1 MSEFSISNIENY
13 NKSLSSTYEDCV
25 NAFKNTIYKYFLHYS
40 LITQEKTLTFDVE
53 TLMIGINTIECI
65 FTMLLL
71 KTKNLSLVVQN
82 SENTIFYFFEFIEQ
96 MNRPRTELQSL
107 LNLTIMDAKLFV
119 YKKTIFDLQVK
130 KATLNKEENDVLCKF
145 KHFTLAYKKFLNIII
160 VTKNINEIIDEFD
173 NLDSYINTNITSKSL
188 DQFLSI
194 DISTVN
200 KENLSEIL
208 LASQ

>member
-13 NKSLSSTYEDCV
+13 NKSLSSTYEECV

-40 LITQEKTLTFDVE
+40 LISQEKTLTFDDD
-53 TLMIGINTIECI
+53 TLMTGINTIECI

-71 KTKNLSLVVQN
+71 KTKNLGLVVQN
-82 SENTIFYFFEFIEQ
+82 SENTIFYFIEFIEQ

-173 NLDSYINTNITSKSL
+173 KLDSYINTNITSKSL

-200 KENLSEIL
+200 KNNLSEIL
-208 LASQ
+208 QGTH

>member
-1 MSEFSISNIENY
+1 
-13 NKSLSSTYEDCV
+13 
-25 NAFKNTIYKYFLHYS
+25 
-40 LITQEKTLTFDVE
+40 
-53 TLMIGINTIECI
+53 
-65 FTMLLL
+65 MLLL
-71 KTKNLSLVVQN
+71 KTKNLGLVVQN
-82 SENTIFYFFEFIEQ
+82 SENTIFYFIEFIEQ

-145 KHFTLAYKKFLNIII
+145 KQFTLAYKKFLNIII

-173 NLDSYINTNITSKSL
+173 KLDSYINSNITSKSL
-188 DQFLSI
+188 DEFLAI

-208 LASQ
+208 RGTQ